1 MAAVRLGVYSGD
13 PLAVERTLAQRLSAL
28 GPHQRV
34 ALFGD
39 ETCLGKLLDELGT
52 QDLFGEAKVVVVRR
66 ADALT
71 HEPRLATAL
80 ARGLPPGTGLF
91 LIGEKLTGP
100 VTRVAE
106 EVQHFPAPTGR
117 ALRELARELLVEV
130 GLPTPAFLVDLLAEA
145 SGGDTLRMAQ
155 EVAKL
160 ALWQGARLPP
170 GARLPE
176 LLFFSQPPPYAFL
189 DAVGTRKIA
198 RALAELAKLLRSG
211 WNPASLFFLLVSHIR
226 SLLAAQAAASAGRK
240 PPGPEWLVRRRLN
253 QARLFGEPA
262 LVRLLGRLQELDLA
276 IKTGR
281 LSPDAAL
288 YLFTLDLTPV

>member
-1 MAAVRLGVYSGD
+1 MATVRLGVYSGD

-52 QDLFGEAKVVVVRR
+52 QDLFGETKVVVVRR
-66 ADALT
+66 ADALA
-71 HEPRLATAL
+71 HEPRLATAV

-106 EVQHFPAPTGR
+106 EVQHFPSPTGR
-117 ALRELARELLVEV
+117 ALRELARELLVEA
-130 GLPTPAFLVDLLAEA
+130 GLPTPAFLVDLLTEA

-160 ALWQGARLPP
+160 ALWQGARLPR
-170 GARLPE
+170 ARLPE

-189 DAVGTRKIA
+189 DAVGTREIA

-211 WNPASLFFLLVSHIR
+211 WNPVPLFFLLVSHIR

-253 QARLFGEPA
+253 QARLFGEPM

-281 LSPDAAL
+281 LSPDVAL
-288 YLFTLDLTPV
+288 YLFTLDLAPV